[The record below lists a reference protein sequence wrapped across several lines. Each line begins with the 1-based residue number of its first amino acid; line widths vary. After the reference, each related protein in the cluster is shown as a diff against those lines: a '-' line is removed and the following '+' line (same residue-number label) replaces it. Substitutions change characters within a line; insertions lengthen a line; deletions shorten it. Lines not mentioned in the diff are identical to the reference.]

1 MAITGVFDAVIAYQ
15 FVKMISQPFDEWE
28 AYEMGIIDEDGKSLR
43 KRSTLKSQK
52 EKNAFTT
59 FHVMVR
65 NLKLIM
71 SKLPGGKSKLMS
83 FAAAL
88 YLLKEDR
95 DTDLNRKE
103 LHEELNKLINSNEFK
118 MNYVEFVAKEDYLKE
133 DSLEFNELDINFLD
147 VNYLEDLLTCV
158 HITQLK
164 SLTSSRVGLKQKK
177 VDIDIPN
184 LNSFIHKAY
193 INVARKIYV
202 NVYLFEKDVM
212 PLQIQKN
219 NRELEIIVKECLL
232 NTVRENIPVENILRI
247 YLDETLETDVQVE
260 ETREIIADENMIKKQ
275 AKEKELEKAKQ
286 EVKEKIQ
293 KESKQNLSEAIKN
306 ANKSFN
312 SDNNEIVSKQIGEE
326 NEIDYETEDE
336 RENPKLNLGSNDDGN
351 LELDIKTLD
360 TNDPDELDLQ
370 SLDIKADDSLMDLD
384 IMELK

>member
-1 MAITGVFDAVIAYQ
+1 MDDYNLNTITESKNEWCARSVNILTPCLIEGIKSVF
-15 FVKMISQPFDEWE
+15 
-28 AYEMGIIDEDGKSLR
+28 
-43 KRSTLKSQK
+43 
-52 EKNAFTT
+52 
-59 FHVMVR
+59 
-65 NLKLIM
+65 
-71 SKLPGGKSKLMS
+71 
-83 FAAAL
+83 
-88 YLLKEDR
+88 
-95 DTDLNRKE
+95 
-103 LHEELNKLINSNEFK
+103 EESFK
-118 MNYVEFVAKEDYLKE
+118 MCMDNDEEEKYLMTFQNLLNNIPKWSSEIVNIEKERIQT
-133 DSLEFNELDINFLD
+133 SSCC
-147 VNYLEDLLTCV
+147 NYLEDLLTCV

-260 ETREIIADENMIKKQ
+260 ETREIIADEYMIKKQ
-275 AKEKELEKAKQ
+275 AKEAKEKELEKAKQ

-336 RENPKLNLGSNDDGN
+336 GENPKLNLGSNDDGN

>member
-1 MAITGVFDAVIAYQ
+1 MDDYNLNTITESKNEWCARLVNILTPCLIEGIKSVF
-15 FVKMISQPFDEWE
+15 
-28 AYEMGIIDEDGKSLR
+28 
-43 KRSTLKSQK
+43 
-52 EKNAFTT
+52 
-59 FHVMVR
+59 
-65 NLKLIM
+65 
-71 SKLPGGKSKLMS
+71 
-83 FAAAL
+83 
-88 YLLKEDR
+88 
-95 DTDLNRKE
+95 
-103 LHEELNKLINSNEFK
+103 EESFK
-118 MNYVEFVAKEDYLKE
+118 MCMDNDEEEKYLMTFQNLLNNIPKWSSE
-133 DSLEFNELDINFLD
+133 IVNIEKKRIQTSSCC
-147 VNYLEDLLTCV
+147 NYLEDLLTCV

-202 NVYLFEKDVM
+202 NIYLFEKDVM

-260 ETREIIADENMIKKQ
+260 ETREIIADEYMIKKQ
-275 AKEKELEKAKQ
+275 AKEAKEKELENNKQ

-312 SDNNEIVSKQIGEE
+312 SDNNEIVSKQIDEE

-336 RENPKLNLGSNDDGN
+336 GENPKLNLGSNDDGN
-351 LELDIKTLD
+351 LELYIKTLD

-384 IMELK
+384 IIELK

>member
-1 MAITGVFDAVIAYQ
+1 MDDYNLNTITESKNEWCARLVNILTPCLIEGIKSVF
-15 FVKMISQPFDEWE
+15 
-28 AYEMGIIDEDGKSLR
+28 
-43 KRSTLKSQK
+43 
-52 EKNAFTT
+52 
-59 FHVMVR
+59 
-65 NLKLIM
+65 
-71 SKLPGGKSKLMS
+71 
-83 FAAAL
+83 
-88 YLLKEDR
+88 
-95 DTDLNRKE
+95 
-103 LHEELNKLINSNEFK
+103 EESFK
-118 MNYVEFVAKEDYLKE
+118 MCMDNDEEEKYLMTFQNLLNNIPKWSSEIVNIEKERIQT
-133 DSLEFNELDINFLD
+133 SSCC
-147 VNYLEDLLTCV
+147 NYLEDLLTCV

-260 ETREIIADENMIKKQ
+260 ETREIIADENMIKKLAKE

-336 RENPKLNLGSNDDGN
+336 GENPKLNLGSNDDGN

>member
-1 MAITGVFDAVIAYQ
+1 MDDYNLNTITESKNEWCARLVNILTPCLIEGIKSVF
-15 FVKMISQPFDEWE
+15 
-28 AYEMGIIDEDGKSLR
+28 
-43 KRSTLKSQK
+43 
-52 EKNAFTT
+52 
-59 FHVMVR
+59 
-65 NLKLIM
+65 
-71 SKLPGGKSKLMS
+71 
-83 FAAAL
+83 
-88 YLLKEDR
+88 
-95 DTDLNRKE
+95 
-103 LHEELNKLINSNEFK
+103 EESFK
-118 MNYVEFVAKEDYLKE
+118 MCMDNDEEEKYLMTFQNLLNNIPKWSSEIVNIEKERIQT
-133 DSLEFNELDINFLD
+133 SSCC
-147 VNYLEDLLTCV
+147 NYLEDLLTCV

>member
-1 MAITGVFDAVIAYQ
+1 MDDYNLNTITESKNEWCARLVNILTPCLIEGIKSVF
-15 FVKMISQPFDEWE
+15 
-28 AYEMGIIDEDGKSLR
+28 
-43 KRSTLKSQK
+43 
-52 EKNAFTT
+52 
-59 FHVMVR
+59 
-65 NLKLIM
+65 
-71 SKLPGGKSKLMS
+71 
-83 FAAAL
+83 
-88 YLLKEDR
+88 
-95 DTDLNRKE
+95 
-103 LHEELNKLINSNEFK
+103 EESFK
-118 MNYVEFVAKEDYLKE
+118 MCMDNDEEEKYLMTFQNLLNNIPKWSSEIVNIEKERIQT
-133 DSLEFNELDINFLD
+133 SSCC
-147 VNYLEDLLTCV
+147 NYLEDLLTCV
-158 HITQLK
+158 YITQLK

-193 INVARKIYV
+193 INVARKIYI
-202 NVYLFEKDVM
+202 NVYLFEKDIL

-260 ETREIIADENMIKKQ
+260 ETREIIADEYMIKKQ
-275 AKEKELEKAKQ
+275 AKEAKEKELEKAKQ

-336 RENPKLNLGSNDDGN
+336 GENPKLNLGSNDDGN

>member
-1 MAITGVFDAVIAYQ
+1 MDDFNLNTITESKNEWCARLVNILTPCLIEGIKSVF
-15 FVKMISQPFDEWE
+15 
-28 AYEMGIIDEDGKSLR
+28 
-43 KRSTLKSQK
+43 
-52 EKNAFTT
+52 
-59 FHVMVR
+59 
-65 NLKLIM
+65 
-71 SKLPGGKSKLMS
+71 
-83 FAAAL
+83 
-88 YLLKEDR
+88 
-95 DTDLNRKE
+95 
-103 LHEELNKLINSNEFK
+103 EESFK
-118 MNYVEFVAKEDYLKE
+118 MCMDNDEEEKYLMTFQNLLNNIPKWSSEIVNIEKERIQT
-133 DSLEFNELDINFLD
+133 SSCC
-147 VNYLEDLLTCV
+147 NYLEDLLTCV

-202 NVYLFEKDVM
+202 NVYLFEKDIM

-247 YLDETLETDVQVE
+247 YLDESLETDVQVE
-260 ETREIIADENMIKKQ
+260 ETREIIADEEMIKKQ
-275 AKEKELEKAKQ
+275 AKEAKEKELEKAKQ
-286 EVKEKIQ
+286 EVKEKIK

-312 SDNNEIVSKQIGEE
+312 SDNNEIVSKEIAEE
-326 NEIDYETEDE
+326 NEIDYETDDE
-336 RENPKLNLGSNDDGN
+336 GENPKLNLGSKQDDN

-360 TNDPDELDLQ
+360 NNDPDELDLQ
-370 SLDIKADDSLMDLD
+370 TLDIKGDDSLMDLD

>member
-1 MAITGVFDAVIAYQ
+1 MDDYNLNTITESKNEWCARLVNILTPCLIEGIKSVF
-15 FVKMISQPFDEWE
+15 
-28 AYEMGIIDEDGKSLR
+28 
-43 KRSTLKSQK
+43 
-52 EKNAFTT
+52 
-59 FHVMVR
+59 
-65 NLKLIM
+65 
-71 SKLPGGKSKLMS
+71 
-83 FAAAL
+83 
-88 YLLKEDR
+88 
-95 DTDLNRKE
+95 
-103 LHEELNKLINSNEFK
+103 EESFK
-118 MNYVEFVAKEDYLKE
+118 MCMDNDEEEKYLMTFQNLLNNIPKWSSEIVNIEKERIQT
-133 DSLEFNELDINFLD
+133 SSCC
-147 VNYLEDLLTCV
+147 NYLEDLLTCI

-202 NVYLFEKDVM
+202 NVYLFEKDIM

-260 ETREIIADENMIKKQ
+260 ETREIIDDENMIKKQ
-275 AKEKELEKAKQ
+275 AKEAKEKELEKAKQ

-336 RENPKLNLGSNDDGN
+336 GENPKLNLGSNDDGN

>member
-1 MAITGVFDAVIAYQ
+1 MDDFNLNTITESKNEWCARLVNILTPCLIEGIKSVF
-15 FVKMISQPFDEWE
+15 
-28 AYEMGIIDEDGKSLR
+28 
-43 KRSTLKSQK
+43 
-52 EKNAFTT
+52 
-59 FHVMVR
+59 
-65 NLKLIM
+65 
-71 SKLPGGKSKLMS
+71 
-83 FAAAL
+83 
-88 YLLKEDR
+88 
-95 DTDLNRKE
+95 
-103 LHEELNKLINSNEFK
+103 EESFK
-118 MNYVEFVAKEDYLKE
+118 MCMDNDEEEKYLMTFQNLLNNIPKWSSEIVNIEKERIQT
-133 DSLEFNELDINFLD
+133 SSCC
-147 VNYLEDLLTCV
+147 NYLEDLLTCV

-202 NVYLFEKDVM
+202 NVYLFEKDIM

-260 ETREIIADENMIKKQ
+260 ETREIIADEEMIKKQ
-275 AKEKELEKAKQ
+275 AKEAKEKELEKAKQ
-286 EVKEKIQ
+286 EVKEKIK

-312 SDNNEIVSKQIGEE
+312 SDNNEIVSKEIAEE
-326 NEIDYETEDE
+326 NEIDYETDDE
-336 RENPKLNLGSNDDGN
+336 GENPKLNLGSKQDDN

-360 TNDPDELDLQ
+360 NNDPDELDLQ
-370 SLDIKADDSLMDLD
+370 TLDIKGDDSLMDLD

>member
-1 MAITGVFDAVIAYQ
+1 MDDYNLNTITESKNEWCARLVNILTPCLIEGIKSVF
-15 FVKMISQPFDEWE
+15 
-28 AYEMGIIDEDGKSLR
+28 
-43 KRSTLKSQK
+43 
-52 EKNAFTT
+52 
-59 FHVMVR
+59 
-65 NLKLIM
+65 
-71 SKLPGGKSKLMS
+71 
-83 FAAAL
+83 
-88 YLLKEDR
+88 
-95 DTDLNRKE
+95 
-103 LHEELNKLINSNEFK
+103 EESFK
-118 MNYVEFVAKEDYLKE
+118 MCMDNDEEEKYLMTFQNLLNNIPKWSSEIVNIEKERIQT
-133 DSLEFNELDINFLD
+133 SSCC
-147 VNYLEDLLTCV
+147 NYLEDLLTCV

-260 ETREIIADENMIKKQ
+260 ETREIIADEYMIKKQ
-275 AKEKELEKAKQ
+275 AKEAKEKELEKAKQ

-336 RENPKLNLGSNDDGN
+336 GENPKLNLGSNNDGN